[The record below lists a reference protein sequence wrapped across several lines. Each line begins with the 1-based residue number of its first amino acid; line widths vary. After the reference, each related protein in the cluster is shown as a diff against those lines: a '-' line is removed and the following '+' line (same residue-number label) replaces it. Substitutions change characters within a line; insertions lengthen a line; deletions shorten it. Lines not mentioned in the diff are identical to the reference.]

1 MKFLSRVLAPVALV
15 AGLCL
20 LLPDEVQAG
29 RGGGGGGGRGGGGG
43 GRGGGFGG
51 GGRGFGGGGFNRG
64 GFGGRGF
71 GYGGYGGFGY
81 GDFGYGGFGYG
92 LGYGGYGYGD
102 AYSGYGSTP
111 GGYYFDPS
119 YSSSYAP
126 MVYSSP
132 SYSTTSGYY
141 TPPSF
146 YAGVNIVPVGSDAT
160 TTQSAYYN
168 PSQPT
173 PASIEVRVPADA
185 KVWFDGSPTTMTGD
199 SRIFTSPPIE
209 PGKTF
214 HYEVKAQWMKD
225 GKPMEKTL
233 SIQVA
238 AGKRSLVDFTN
249 Q

>member
-1 MKFLSRVLAPVALV
+1 MKFLSRVLTTVALV
-15 AGLCL
+15 AGFCL
-20 LLPDEVQAG
+20 LLPDQVQAG

-43 GRGGGFGG
+43 GGRGGFSGGGGGRGGGGFSRGG
-51 GGRGFGGGGFNRG
+51 FGGRGFGGGGF
-64 GFGGRGF
+64 
-71 GYGGYGGFGY
+71 GYGGFGY
-81 GDFGYGGFGYG
+81 GGFGYGG

-102 AYSGYGSTP
+102 PYYGYGSTL

-119 YSSSYAP
+119 YYSSSAP

-132 SYSTTSGYY
+132 SYYTTSSYY
-141 TPPSF
+141 TPPSY
-146 YAGVNIVPVGSDAT
+146 YAGVNIVPVGPDVT
-160 TTQSAYYN
+160 TNQSAYYN

-173 PASIEVRVPADA
+173 PATVEVRVPADA

-199 SRIFTSPPIE
+199 NRIFTSPPLE

-225 GKPMEKTL
+225 GKPVEKTH
-233 SIQVA
+233 SIQVG
-238 AGKRSLVDFTN
+238 AGKRSLVDFMT